1 MQTGTST
8 IGVVGAGARGSGIAQ
23 LAAQAGHTVVLVDQ
37 HEAALERSAAALA
50 KVAARWVEKGKWS
63 AADSERIQSAIDRTT
78 ALDSLAACDWVI

>member
-8 IGVVGAGARGSGIAQ
+8 IGVVGAGAMGSGIAQ

-37 HEAALERSAAALA
+37 SESALERSAAALA
-50 KVAARWVEKGKWS
+50 KVAARLVEKGKWS

-78 ALDSLAACDWVI
+78 ELDSLAFAIG